1 MRKKTVTA
9 RANREL
15 HAIRVYT
22 LKNFGATQA
31 AKYIKELRLK
41 IEFLRLQ
48 PEVGTDRSK
57 EFGLNM
63 HSYFVGTHTI
73 FYTFDD
79 ENITIMTILHQTR
92 LPQKHIPHRSAN
104 NE

>member
-22 LKNFGATQA
+22 LKNFGAEQA
-31 AKYIKELRLK
+31 AKYIRELRLK
-41 IEFLRLQ
+41 MEQLRHQ
-48 PEVGTDRSK
+48 PNIGTDRSE

-63 HSYFVGTHTI
+63 HSCFVGSHTV

-79 ENITIMTILHQTR
+79 ENITIMTIMHQSS
-92 LPQKHIPHRSAN
+92 LPQKHIPYRPDDKK
-104 NE
+104 